1 MEINETLDQLV
12 ELVKTILSKNKTK
25 VIGIDDLN
33 RAARKAGFNIP
44 LDEDN
49 VAELCFR
56 LREENIICRPQGC
69 GIFKH
74 IRIIE

>member
-1 MEINETLDQLV
+1 MEINETLDQLA
-12 ELVKTILSKNKTK
+12 ELVKTIMSKNKTK
-25 VIGIDDLN
+25 VIGIDDLS
-33 RAARKAGFNIP
+33 RAARKAGFNVP

-56 LREENIICRPQGC
+56 MREENIICRPQGC

>member
-12 ELVKTILSKNKTK
+12 ELVKTILSKKKTK
-25 VIGIDDLN
+25 VIGIDDLS
-33 RAARKAGFNIP
+33 RTAGKAGLKIS

-56 LREENIICRPQGC
+56 LREENIICRPQGI